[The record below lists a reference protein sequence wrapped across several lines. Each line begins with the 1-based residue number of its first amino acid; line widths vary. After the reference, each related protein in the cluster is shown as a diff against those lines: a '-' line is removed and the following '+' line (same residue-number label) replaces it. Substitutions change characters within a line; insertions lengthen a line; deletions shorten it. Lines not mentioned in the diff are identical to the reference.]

1 MSEESRKHN
10 SHAAES
16 WRELAG
22 DVRQWAD
29 GHRLAITATVALVVL
44 NLVVWLVVAM
54 AAFAFPLR
62 LDTSMAG
69 IPFRQTLLHAVLGA
83 RRHPAQF
90 LMPRC
95 GSSCCQSPSRGLA
108 AHVPSRTALACA
120 LGWRDRGPDLV
131 CGGRMAVPGLP
142 IRLPHAVRPEPAGV
156 AGRRAYGGQRVLQ
169 PSVAA
174 AYSADRLRGDSGRA
188 ALQRQSWRLLH
199 SRRRADRRRGRPR
212 DGRAARACRDRLAL
226 AAQHLLRGAGAC
238 LRPSPWCWRWGRS
251 SPSPRIITRGR
262 SAQSAC
268 S

>member
-54 AAFAFPLR
+54 AGFAFPLR
-62 LDTSMAG
+62 LDTSMAEFDFG
-69 IPFRQTLLHAVLGA
+69 KLFCTLFLARGVIQLILDAVLWLVMLSIAEPWLGPRTYRRHRARLRA
-83 RRHPAQF
+83 RR
-90 LMPRC
+90 
-95 GSSCCQSPSRGLA
+95 
-108 AHVPSRTALACA
+108 
-120 LGWRDRGPDLV
+120 RDRGPDLV

-199 SRRRADRRRGRPR
+199 SRRPR
-212 DGRAARACRDRLAL
+212 
-226 AAQHLLRGAGAC
+226 
-238 LRPSPWCWRWGRS
+238 
-251 SPSPRIITRGR
+251 
-262 SAQSAC
+262 
-268 S
+268 